1 MGQSEN
7 KSRKASVDKYNSLQ
21 LYLRLLFGYNK
32 NNHNPSLSVDQSF
45 SRGQVQSHRDE
56 KCNSIHTH
64 TQGAGHALKNDSQW
78 KSCEF
83 RFSSRTLLRTITQE
97 TASQGENS
105 SEDVKEEKVY
115 I

>member
-1 MGQSEN
+1 M
-7 KSRKASVDKYNSLQ
+7 Q
-21 LYLRLLFGYNK
+21 L
-32 NNHNPSLSVDQSF
+32 HP
-45 SRGQVQSHRDE
+45 
-56 KCNSIHTH
+56 H
-64 TQGAGHALKNDSQW
+64 TQGAGDALKNDSQW

-97 TASQGENS
+97 TASRGENS